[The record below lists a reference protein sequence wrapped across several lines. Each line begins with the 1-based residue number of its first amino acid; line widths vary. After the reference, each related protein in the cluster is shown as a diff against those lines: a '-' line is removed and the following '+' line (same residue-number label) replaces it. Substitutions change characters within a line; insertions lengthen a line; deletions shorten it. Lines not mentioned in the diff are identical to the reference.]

1 VTYKCFVSSPGISPG
16 IVISTNT
23 PGSVVICITLASC
36 FFAKQSRENKAYLKH
51 PKRWFKIVIFTK
63 SRDLI
68 GHSKK
73 HLGTQKSVVKCITL
87 TYYKT
92 KWIQYRDLTGL
103 VRTIHLKYTSRVLQ
117 NVLHCKMQHSYTPRE
132 SCKICYTWRCFF
144 LLIFC
149 YGPGI
154 KTAKVSLAAF

>member
-1 VTYKCFVSSPGISPG
+1 MTYKCFVSSPGISPG

-23 PGSVVICITLASC
+23 PGSVVICITLAPC

-51 PKRWFKIVIFTK
+51 PKRWYKIVIFTK

-92 KWIQYRDLTGL
+92 QWIQSRDLTGL
-103 VRTIHLKYTSRVLQ
+103 VRTMHLKYTSRVLQ
-117 NVLHCKMQHSYTPRE
+117 NGLHCKMQYPYTPE
-132 SCKICYTWRCFF
+132 KVVKYVTLGVFF
-144 LLIFC
+144 SANFFC
-149 YGPGI
+149 Y
-154 KTAKVSLAAF
+154 VL